1 MNIVEIILGIFSV
14 LLVFLSYYISVR
26 QTLQEKVGD
35 AINEAEKTDLIGEE
49 KMAYAVEQI
58 YQLVPTMFKPIL
70 TKPVIEGIVQQ
81 LFDKMQDFAK
91 KQKNDKKTKSED

>member
-1 MNIVEIILGIFSV
+1 MNIFEIILGIFSV

-91 KQKNDKKTKSED
+91 KQKNDKKTKNED

>member
-1 MNIVEIILGIFSV
+1 MNIVEIILSIFSV

-91 KQKNDKKTKSED
+91 KQKNDKKTKTED

>member
-1 MNIVEIILGIFSV
+1 MNIIEIILGILSI

-26 QTLQEKVGD
+26 KTLQEKVGD

-70 TKPVIEGIVQQ
+70 TKPAIEGIVQQ

-91 KQKNDKKTKSED
+91 KQKNDKKTKNED